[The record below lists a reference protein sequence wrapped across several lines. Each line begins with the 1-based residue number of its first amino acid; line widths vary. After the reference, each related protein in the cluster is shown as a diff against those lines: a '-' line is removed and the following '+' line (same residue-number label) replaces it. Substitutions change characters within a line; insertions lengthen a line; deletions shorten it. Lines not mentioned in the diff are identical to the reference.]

1 MMQVSLWINRKQLD
15 QAEQVFYA
23 CGALSISIQDAADT
37 PIFEPSPAETPLWP
51 HLIVTGLFG
60 DSLSND
66 SIPRLLRS
74 ELDQNL
80 RIELRALPEKDWV
93 RTSLEDVVPMRFG
106 NHLWICPTGH
116 SVPDK
121 NAVIVHLDPGLAFGT
136 GSHPTTALCLEWLAT
151 QSLYGTNIID
161 YGCGSGVL
169 AIAALK
175 LGAQHV
181 WAVDIDVQARQATR
195 ENAFRNAIPPTDLDI
210 CHPDRLRRTVADI
223 LVANILSGTLIE
235 LKPVLSALIVVEGRL
250 VMSGLLANQIEPVI
264 ASYGSTFKLRPAVKK
279 NQWILLEGTRV
290 SS

>member
-23 CGALSISIQDAADT
+23 WGALSISIQDAADT
-37 PIFEPSPAETPLWP
+37 PIFEAPPAETPLWP
-51 HLIVTGLFG
+51 HLIVTGLFS
-60 DSLSND
+60 DSPSND
-66 SIPRLLRS
+66 LIPRTLRS

-80 RIELRALPEKDWV
+80 RIELRALPERDWV

-121 NAVIVHLDPGLAFGT
+121 SAVIVHLDPGLAFGT

-151 QSLYGTNIID
+151 QSLYGRNIID

-195 ENAFRNAIPPTDLDI
+195 ANAIKNAIPPTDLDI
-210 CHPDRLRRTVADI
+210 CQPDRLRGTVADI

-235 LKPVLSALIVVEGRL
+235 LKPVLSNLVVVEGRL
-250 VMSGLLANQIEPVI
+250 VMSGVLTNQIDAVI
-264 ASYGSTFKLRPAVKK
+264 ASYGKTFKLCPAIKK

>member
-1 MMQVSLWINRKQLD
+1 MMQVSLWIDRKQLD

-37 PIFEPSPAETPLWP
+37 PIFEPPLAETPLWP
-51 HLIVTGLFG
+51 HLIVTGLFN
-60 DSLSND
+60 DNRSND
-66 SIPRLLRS
+66 SIPCTLRS

-80 RIELRALPEKDWV
+80 RIELRALPERDWV
-93 RTSLEDVVPMRFG
+93 RTSLEDVVPMRFA
-106 NHLWICPTGH
+106 NRLWICPTGH

-121 NAVIVHLDPGLAFGT
+121 SAVIVRLDPGLAFGT

-151 QSLYGTNIID
+151 QSLYGTNVID

-195 ENAFRNAIPPTDLDI
+195 ENAIKNAIPPTDLDI
-210 CHPDRLRRTVADI
+210 CQPDRLRGTIADI
-223 LVANILSGTLIE
+223 IVANILSGTLIE
-235 LKPVLSALIVVEGRL
+235 LKPVLSNLIVAEGRL
-250 VMSGLLANQIEPVI
+250 VMSGLLANQIDPVI
-264 ASYGSTFKLRPAVKK
+264 ASYGNTFKLRPAIKK

-290 SS
+290 